1 MSRKKPSTLTAR
13 SADKHLLYQM
23 SVQAPETDS
32 KFFARHY
39 KKITGKPMRVFRED
53 FCGTALLAC
62 QVVKNHRDNR
72 AIGVDLHGPTLAWGR
87 KHNLSQLTE
96 EQRDRIQ
103 LIQGDVL
110 EVCEPK
116 ADLIAA
122 LNFSYCIFLQRSQ
135 LHAYLANAYRSLH
148 KGGLMVMDA
157 WGGSETQE
165 VQEDEREVEGENGY
179 EDFTYIWDQAD
190 FDPVSYRSTCKIHF
204 EFQDGT
210 RMNNAFRY
218 DWRHWTLPD
227 MREAMEA
234 AGFVDIHVLWECT
247 DSETQEGNG
256 VFRRVK
262 RGDADPSWIAYM
274 VGTKET

>member
-1 MSRKKPSTLTAR
+1 MSATKQQGRKTQRPH
-13 SADKHLLYQM
+13 KHLLYQL
-23 SVQAPETDS
+23 SVQAPEVDS

-53 FCGTALLAC
+53 FCGTAVLSC
-62 QVVKNHRDNR
+62 QVVKNHKENR
-72 AIGVDLHGPTLAWGR
+72 AIGVDLHGPTLDWGR
-87 KHNLSQLTE
+87 KHNLAKLTE
-96 EQRDRIQ
+96 EQRSRVE

-110 EVCEPK
+110 EVHKPQAE
-116 ADLIAA
+116 LIAA
-122 LNFSYCIFLQRSQ
+122 LNFSYCIFHKRSQ
-135 LHAYLANAYRSLH
+135 LRDYLKNAYRSLYP
-148 KGGLMVMDA
+148 GGMMIMDA

-165 VQEDEREVEGENGY
+165 IQEDEREIDGEGLV

-190 FDPVSYRSTCKIHF
+190 FDPITYRSMCKIHF
-204 EFQDGT
+204 EFKDGT

-227 MREAMEA
+227 MREAMEE
-234 AGFVDIHVLWECT
+234 AGFGDIHVLWECT

-262 RGDADPSWIAYM
+262 RGDADPSWIAYL
-274 VGTKET
+274 VGMKPL